1 MEQFELYN
9 EIELL
14 PMFIDDST
22 TPLDILN
29 YLFTNKL
36 ISVFPNLSTALRIYL
51 TLPVT
56 VAHSERSFSKLKII
70 KNYLRSTLSQSRL
83 TNLSLISIEHEIK
96 IEVSDIVKDFA
107 NAKARKV
114 TFL

>member
-1 MEQFELYN
+1 MKLNDYQC
-9 EIELL
+9 
-14 PMFIDDST
+14 FIDDST
-22 TPLDILN
+22 RPLGILN

-36 ISVFPNLSTALRIYL
+36 ISVLANLFTAFRIYL
-51 TLPVT
+51 TMPVT

-83 TNLSLISIEHEIK
+83 TNLSLVSIEHEI
-96 IEVSDIVKDFA
+96 EVSDIIKDFA

-114 TFL
+114 TF

>member
-1 MEQFELYN
+1 MEKFELFN

-56 VAHSERSFSKLKII
+56 VAHGERSFSKLKII

-83 TNLSLISIEHEIK
+83 TNLSLVSIEHEIK
-96 IEVSDIVKDFA
+96 IEVSDMIRDFA